1 MGWWDKY
8 QDQPSG
14 LHVEGR
20 DEKGKVYKK
29 KEGSHERR
37 RSRNLGRNM
46 VAIKKQ
52 TYNQT

>member
-1 MGWWDKY
+1 MSWWDKY

-29 KEGSHERR
+29 KKEAMREGDRE
-37 RSRNLGRNM
+37 
-46 VAIKKQ
+46 I
-52 TYNQT
+52 